1 MEYVVLTWWWFGY
14 SHNKQLA
21 VDVAVGGVGKLVV
34 AVILVLT
41 LVVVASEPQRSRPKK
56 S

>member
-1 MEYVVLTWWWFGY
+1 MEYVVLAWWWY

-34 AVILVLT
+34 ILVLT
-41 LVVVASEPQRSRPKK
+41 LVVVVSEPQRSRPKK
-56 S
+56 R